1 MNTTFSTLDS
11 VIFAAYALLILG
23 VGLWV
28 SRSKDGQ
35 QKSAED
41 YFLASKSL
49 PWWAIGASLI
59 AANISAE
66 QFIGMSGSGFTL
78 GLAIASYE
86 WMAALTLLVVG
97 KFLLPIFIE
106 KGLYTI
112 PEFVE
117 KRYSPQLKT
126 ILAVFWI
133 GLYVFVNLAS
143 VLYLGSLALE
153 TIMGVPM
160 AYGVLGLAL
169 FAAAYSLY
177 GGLSAVSWTDVIQ
190 VVFLVMGGLV
200 TSYLALDT
208 VSGGAGMWAGMQA
221 LMDAAPERFVMIL
234 ERGHPQY
241 NNLPGIGVLVG
252 GMWVANLYYWGF
264 NQYIIQRTLAAKSLK
279 EAQRGIL
286 FAAGLKLILPLVVVL
301 PGIAAFVMVNDP
313 AVMSG
318 LGEGATQNM
327 PSLSEADKA
336 YPWLLQFLPTGLKG
350 LAFAALTAAIVS
362 SLASMLNSTS
372 TIFTMDIYRQHI
384 RPDADDRTTVN
395 VGRLS
400 AAAALA
406 LAALMAPLLGGID
419 QAFQFIQ
426 EYTGVV
432 SPGILAVFLM
442 GLFWK
447 KATNR
452 GAIWGALLSIPVAM
466 YFKVAP
472 KGWSE
477 SPLFLDLP
485 FLDQMGLTSLI
496 TMGII
501 ALVSARGLSCRATPS
516 APRGCTT
523 SGPLPSC
530 SSWWRS
536 TPCSGAEIL
545 GSKPTEQVGAV
556 RASAHVDRG
565 LNLQTRMHQA
575 GELPTRFRGVHA
587 VRLVD
592 QEVEFFQPF
601 VLPGSNALRP
611 RVQACLVR
619 GVAFVPSEP
628 DQHKRRRDAHV
639 QGVAPARGVADDGP
653 HAQIFHE
660 PPNRLGLGHL
670 QTTLDAGTP
679 RPPSVHAAIWPGTFS
694 WPPRDGA
701 QNGAAIG

>member
-1 MNTTFSTLDS
+1 MNTSFSPLDYA
-11 VIFAAYALLILG
+11 IFIGYALLILG

-28 SRSKDGQ
+28 SRTKDGQ
-35 QKSAED
+35 EKSAED

-97 KFLLPIFIE
+97 KYFLPIFIE

-117 KRYSPQLKT
+117 KRYSTQLKT

-133 GLYVFVNLAS
+133 ALYVFVNLAS

-153 TIMGVPM
+153 TIMGLPM
-160 AYGVLGLAL
+160 VYGVMGLAL

-200 TSYLALDT
+200 TTYLALDA

-221 LMDAAPERFVMIL
+221 MMEVAPERFVMIL
-234 ERGHPQY
+234 EKGHPQY

-286 FAAGLKLILPLVVVL
+286 FAAVLKLILPLVVVL
-301 PGIAAFVMVNDP
+301 PGIAAYVMINDP
-313 AVMSG
+313 AVMAG
-318 LGEGATQNM
+318 LGDGASNNM
-327 PSLSEADKA
+327 PSLAEADKA
-336 YPWLLQFLPTGLKG
+336 YPWLLQFLPAGLKG

-372 TIFTMDIYRQHI
+372 TIFTMDIYKQYI

-395 VGRLS
+395 MGRIS
-400 AAAALA
+400 ATVALVIAAF
-406 LAALMAPLLGGID
+406 MAPLLGGID

-432 SPGILAVFLM
+432 SPGILAVFVM

-447 KATNR
+447 KATNK
-452 GAIWGALLSIPVAM
+452 GAIWGALSSIPVAM

-472 KGWSE
+472 KGWSD
-477 SPLFLDLP
+477 SALFLDLP
-485 FLDQMGLTSLI
+485 FLDQMGWTALLT
-496 TMGII
+496 MAII
-501 ALVSARGLSCRATPS
+501 AAVSWREGQGQEDAKAISLSGETFQTGR
-516 APRGCTT
+516 
-523 SGPLPSC
+523 LYN
-530 SSWWRS
+530 
-536 TPCSGAEIL
+536 
-545 GSKPTEQVGAV
+545 VGA
-556 RASAHVDRG
+556 
-565 LNLQTRMHQA
+565 
-575 GELPTRFRGVHA
+575 FA
-587 VRLVD
+587 VMMVLV
-592 QEVEFFQPF
+592 
-601 VLPGSNALRP
+601 ALY
-611 RVQACLVR
+611 AM
-619 GVAFVPSEP
+619 FWS
-628 DQHKRRRDAHV
+628 
-639 QGVAPARGVADDGP
+639 
-653 HAQIFHE
+653 
-660 PPNRLGLGHL
+660 
-670 QTTLDAGTP
+670 
-679 RPPSVHAAIWPGTFS
+679 
-694 WPPRDGA
+694 
-701 QNGAAIG
+701 